1 MLRIKKILKWLLMQN
16 PLHQLQKLDI
26 SALSSFDEFSNVM
39 KLLSQVD
46 NPEFVKQIEQKL
58 KDNLVFREFQKE
70 REREN
75 SPHLAEAGS
84 RRLAELVAQK
94 RLEKSKNQTQ
104 SHHLQHIQ
112 QMQIL
117 ANHYG
122 ELLASGQFGVF
133 LQTFEKNLQQAVQSG
148 DLNAISTHSMAV
160 ASAYV
165 KQGKPQPNENIAQQM
180 QVLSKSAE
188 GQPERVK
195 KEVAKN
201 AFVVNIAMSTP
212 DLLQK
217 AMVTDKNGNLT
228 VPPQIKDKKQFEI
241 ASKLL
246 QQRYDGKSPQAIEY
260 QKALKKLNPEE
271 WQSIYQKEKQMI
283 EEGSIRWGMYLQNQQ
298 KDQALENRS
307 HIRVKAADVNQQMDK
322 LFSQILNSPYHQSEQ
337 EKIDV
342 FIQQI
347 DAIKAQRNNV
357 REDNLLN
364 TQFEQFSLYYANAQK
379 QMEKLN
385 IADFA
390 SFLISPEAN
399 KFGIA
404 RQLLNQEWLHKITEF
419 EPAERNRLFVALGI
433 EPIYRDVVLKA
444 VNEIKDNP
452 EIKQYLSDQV
462 KRDYSNGKSNRF
474 FAQKSGISFEQDGSI
489 VQKLNRSQQKD
500 FDELQVNNADWKREL
515 NELVAVQRLELEK
528 QQVVENNS
536 RDAKDNLDENISYQV
551 KIALFTTETTKT
563 FQNNQKVENTGS
575 QNYKSSI

>member
-1 MLRIKKILKWLLMQN
+1 MQN
-16 PLHQLQKLDI
+16 PIHQLQKLDI

-46 NPEFVKQIEQKL
+46 NSEFVKQIEQKL
-58 KDNLVFREFQKE
+58 KDNLAFREFQKE

-75 SPHLAEAGS
+75 LPRLVEAGS
-84 RRLAELVAQK
+84 RRLAELVVQK

-165 KQGKPQPNENIAQQM
+165 KQGKQQPNENIAQQM

-260 QKALKKLNPEE
+260 QKALKKLYPEE

-347 DAIKAQRNNV
+347 DAIKAQKNNV
-357 REDNLLN
+357 REDNLMN

-385 IADFA
+385 IADFT
-390 SFLISPEAN
+390 SFLTTPEAN

-419 EPAERNRLFVALGI
+419 EPAERNRLFSALGI

-452 EIKQYLSDQV
+452 EIKQYISDQA
-462 KRDYSNGKSNRF
+462 KRDYSNGKNNRL
-474 FAQKSGISFEQDGSI
+474 FAPKSGISFEQDGSI
-489 VQKLNRSQQKD
+489 VQKLNRNQQKD
-500 FDELQVNNADWKREL
+500 FDELQVNNADWKRAL
-515 NELVAVQRLELEK
+515 DELVAVQRLELEK

-536 RDAKDNLDENISYQV
+536 RDAKDSLDEDMSYQV
-551 KIALFTTETTKT
+551 NKVEIALFTTETTKT
-563 FQNNQKVENTGS
+563 FQNNQRVENTGS